1 VTLFLGI
8 PHVEGGAVGVCKA
21 ELIPDIPGGAMS
33 NIGRELPPIEVV
45 PEVEPEAVPEPVPE
59 RQSDPVPA

>member
-1 VTLFLGI
+1 
-8 PHVEGGAVGVCKA
+8 
-21 ELIPDIPGGAMS
+21 MS

-59 RQSDPVPA
+59 RQSDPVPT